1 MRSSFI
7 LLALLPLLLWGCTSP
22 DDDDEPVG
30 PTPELFL
37 SIEAQPPTI
46 PANGISRLVVFVE
59 MVQGDNPVADSTQ
72 VILLNTIGT
81 LGQGVVYT
89 HNGTALDT
97 LTSDTLAGSGWLIAY
112 AEGKRDSVEIMFTEM
127 P

>member
-7 LLALLPLLLWGCTSP
+7 LLALIPTMFWGCTSP
-22 DDDDEPVG
+22 DDDNKPVG
-30 PTPELFL
+30 PTPEITI

-59 MVQGDNPVADSTQ
+59 MVQGDHPVADSTQ

-112 AEGKRDSVEIMFTEM
+112 ADGKRDSVEIMFTEL